1 MELKIV
7 IDISLTD
14 EEVSFLRK
22 FFENKERTLNLHLH
36 FCEPR
41 DRIKNVSIELIKKD
55 ILKIDSISNMTL
67 TNIGKKVMDMID
79 RDKIINDILN

>member
-7 IDISLTD
+7 IDINLTD

-22 FFENKERTLNLHLH
+22 YFENKERTLNLNLSV
-36 FCEPR
+36 PSS
-41 DRIKNVSIELIKKD
+41 KNTIRNIGIELIKKD
-55 ILKIDSISNMTL
+55 ILKVDSMSNMTL
-67 TNIGKKVMDMID
+67 TNIGKKVVDMID